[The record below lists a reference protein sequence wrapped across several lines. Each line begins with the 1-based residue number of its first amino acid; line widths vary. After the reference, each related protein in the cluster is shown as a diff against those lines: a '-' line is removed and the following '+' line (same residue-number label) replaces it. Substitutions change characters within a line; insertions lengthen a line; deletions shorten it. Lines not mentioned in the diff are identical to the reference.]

1 MKALIL
7 PILMSISAV
16 GGVFTANMLNGGSQP
31 AAAADPAAV
40 AHDAKADKKSGGH
53 GGGHGGDY
61 GDKDSSDYMKFKRQ
75 FVVPVMKD
83 QAVEALVL
91 LNLGLDIEE
100 SKRDEIFRKEPR
112 FRDAFIRE
120 LLQLSDDGYFNAEM
134 TSPDTYEVV
143 REALY
148 RAAKSIQDKGI
159 NDVLILDF
167 SRQDR

>member
-7 PILMSISAV
+7 PVLVSISAA
-16 GGVFTANMLNGGSQP
+16 GGVFAANMLGGGSQP
-31 AAAADPAAV
+31 AAAPAAGGE
-40 AHDAKADKKSGGH
+40 AYGTEASAKDAGSPAKTDT
-53 GGGHGGDY
+53 
-61 GDKDSSDYMKFKRQ
+61 SDYMRFKRQ
-75 FVVPVMKD
+75 FVVPVMQD

-91 LNLGLDIEE
+91 LNIGLDIEE

-112 FRDAFIRE
+112 FRDSFIRE
-120 LLQLSDDGYFNAEM
+120 LLQLSNDGYFNKEM

-143 REALY
+143 REALL
-148 RAAKSIQDKGI
+148 RSAREVQDKGV